1 MKEDHDTISG
11 QDHIA
16 GVITFGTL
24 GKHHLEIYMRKKSL
38 TERKIEK
45 IKKRKKENI
54 FRTYKDGQCPE
65 RDRDD
70 TSLLNI
76 VVVKYPTH
84 VLPQHNPDHSIP
96 FGSGY

>member
-16 GVITFGTL
+16 GVITSGML
-24 GKHHLEIYMRKKSL
+24 GKHHLEIYMRKKSY
-38 TERKIEK
+38 RKK
-45 IKKRKKENI
+45 DRKDKRRKKENI
-54 FRTYKDGQCPE
+54 FRTYKDGQCPK

-70 TSLLNI
+70 TNLPNI
-76 VVVKYPTH
+76 VDVKYPTH
-84 VLPQHNPDHSIP
+84 VSPQHNPDHSIP